1 MTMSFSYTKLWK
13 YSLDLNL
20 NKTQLRDKTKITN
33 STLSRLSKNEY
44 VSMEVLDRICTTLN
58 CDISDIVEYVNE
70 KETVHEQEV

>member
-1 MTMSFSYTKLWK
+1 MSFSYTKLWK

>member
-1 MTMSFSYTKLWK
+1 MSFSYKKLWK
-13 YSLDLNL
+13 FSLDLDL
-20 NKTQLRDKTKITN
+20 NKTQLRDKTNITN

-70 KETVHEQEV
+70 KETVHE